1 MKGPDHKASVDPMEL
16 KQLVDNIRKTEIILG
31 SQNKDIQPEERNMLK
46 ISKKGLYFSRK
57 LDQFSKITRKDLLNI
72 RPANSYTSFDLS
84 NFVGKKLKK
93 KVSKYMPLKKNLF
106 YEK

>member
-1 MKGPDHKASVDPMEL
+1 MFDFYVPLRGFEESETDNSIFVDLNKKMKGPDHKASVDPMEL

-72 RPANSYTSFDLS
+72 S
-84 NFVGKKLKK
+84 
-93 KVSKYMPLKKNLF
+93 KVL
-106 YEK
+106 